1 MSLSK
6 TTTLGKII
14 INPSVISREVRA
26 AATPVK
32 EKMFFATNKGKLVAP
47 PNKISSGELASN
59 LIVEETEDKINITLY
74 IIMSF
79 GSSIKNVTETIFD
92 GLEDTLKTLFPTKD
106 GLITIKIVGVKSK
119 NIAPRDIEVVREY
132 EASRQSEHN

>member
-6 TTTLGKII
+6 TTNLGRII

-32 EKMFFATNKGKLVAP
+32 EKMFFATEKGKLVASP
-47 PNKISSGELASN
+47 AKISSGELASN
-59 LIVEETEDKINITLY
+59 LHIEDTGEKINMTFY

-92 GLEDTLKTLFPTKD
+92 GLEKSLKTMFPSRD
-106 GLITIKIVGVKSK
+106 GVITIKIVGVKSK
-119 NIAPRDIEVVREY
+119 NIAPRDIEVTREY
-132 EASRQSEHN
+132 EASRQSDDN